1 MSEHHPRR
9 LSRITPAPAPI
20 ASMLPLRAT
29 HAAAVILQPMQFPS
43 LAHFV
48 DASEQVIGAAA
59 SVEGLSSTT
68 IQWMRGCVRI
78 FASYLRLSG
87 SDRAF
92 LSGDIQR
99 QGIVL
104 EEWLSSLRARSL
116 SRTTIRTYWNAL
128 HAVCARLQR
137 RHRLANPF
145 AYFQSPQLAP
155 LQPRFLTRANA
166 ERLLLV
172 TSNYRWR
179 TQLQRTRNTA
189 IVGLMLLA
197 GLRRGEV
204 LRLFV
209 SDVDLDSGT
218 LHVRHGKGRH
228 GGKDRTA
235 YAPPQLQ
242 EILRGYLRERDR
254 ARRTHPELITSARVD
269 APIRATG
276 IKRLFEALSRITQT
290 RVSPHMLRHTYAT
303 LLRASGVSDR
313 VAMDLMG
320 HASLTMLKRYSH
332 VYDGE
337 YADAARKL
345 RLDVDL

>member
-1 MSEHHPRR
+1 
-9 LSRITPAPAPI
+9 
-20 ASMLPLRAT
+20 
-29 HAAAVILQPMQFPS
+29 
-43 LAHFV
+43 
-48 DASEQVIGAAA
+48 
-59 SVEGLSSTT
+59 
-68 IQWMRGCVRI
+68 
-78 FASYLRLSG
+78 
-87 SDRAF
+87 
-92 LSGDIQR
+92 LSGDIER

-104 EEWLSSLRARSL
+104 EEWLVSLRARSL

-128 HAVCARLQR
+128 HAVCGRLQR
-137 RHRLANPF
+137 RHHLANPF
-145 AYFQSPQLAP
+145 AYFQPPRLAP
-155 LQPRFLTRANA
+155 LHPRLLTKANA

-172 TSNYRWR
+172 TRNYRWR
-179 TQLQRTRNTA
+179 SPLQRERNVA

-204 LRLFV
+204 LRLAV
-209 SDVDLDSGT
+209 TDIDLDRGT
-218 LHVRHGKGRH
+218 ISVRNGKGRD

-242 EILRGYLRERDR
+242 EILSAYLRERDR

-276 IKRLFEALSRITQT
+276 IKRLFEVLSRITQM

-303 LLRASGVSDR
+303 LLRASGVPDR

-320 HASLTMLKRYSH
+320 HTTLAMLKRYSH

-337 YADAARKL
+337 HADEARKL
-345 RLDVDL
+345 RLDVNL